1 MKAHQIALALATML
15 GLALTPQVH
24 AQILDEI
31 EIVQNQDTAEARIQL
46 NAPVHYLRHF
56 PSGNAQTFEIFFQII
71 SQEGIDHMATD
82 EYKIAPP
89 SEKFPHF
96 TVTYPKQGASR
107 LVLQFCRAVDLKV
120 RLGEDN
126 RSFVLSIKPAN
137 TASQPAAKPCKA
149 GSNKN
154 QPAGID
160 AKSATE
166 NTAPAGNTNTP
177 PAEIKMPAAEPQQP
191 ATENTQPASEASK

>member
-1 MKAHQIALALATML
+1 MKAHQIVLALATML
-15 GLALTPQVH
+15 GLALAPQAH

-31 EIVQNQDTAEARIQL
+31 EIIQELDATEARIQL

-56 PSGNAQTFEIFFQII
+56 PAGNAQTFEIFFQII
-71 SQEGIDHMATD
+71 STEGIDHMATD

-89 SEKFPHF
+89 SDKFPHF

-126 RSFVLSIKPAN
+126 RSFVLSIKPIS
-137 TASQPAAKPCKA
+137 TSSQPAAEPCKA
-149 GSNKN
+149 GSAKK
-154 QPAGID
+154 PAAND
-160 AKSATE
+160 TKPATE
-166 NTAPAGNTNTP
+166 NTAPASGTDTP
-177 PAEIKMPAAEPQQP
+177 PAEIKMPAVAPQQP
-191 ATENTQPASEASK
+191 ASEVSK

>member
-1 MKAHQIALALATML
+1 MKKLIQPFALAVLL
-15 GLALTPQVH
+15 GLAQSSAH

-31 EIVQNQDTAEARIQL
+31 EFVQVDNTTEARIQL
-46 NAPVHYLRHF
+46 NVPVHYLRHF
-56 PSGNAQTFEIFFQII
+56 PSGNAQTFEIFFQVI
-71 SQEGIDHMATD
+71 SNEGIDRMTTD

-89 SEKFPHF
+89 SDKLPHF

-137 TASQPAAKPCKA
+137 TANQPAAEPCKA
-149 GSNKN
+149 GSKKN
-154 QPAGID
+154 QPAAND
-160 AKSATE
+160 AKPATE
-166 NTAPAGNTNTP
+166 NSAPASNTISP
-177 PAEIKMPAAEPQQP
+177 PIEIKTPAAEPQQP
-191 ATENTQPASEASK
+191 ATENTQPASEVGK